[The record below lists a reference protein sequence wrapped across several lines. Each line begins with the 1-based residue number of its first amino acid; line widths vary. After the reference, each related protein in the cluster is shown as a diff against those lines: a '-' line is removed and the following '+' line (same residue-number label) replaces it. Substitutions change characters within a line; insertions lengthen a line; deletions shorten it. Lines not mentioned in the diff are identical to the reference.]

1 MIPQSN
7 TEQVRVLLD
16 LSGGRWTLP
25 VLDSLQPGPMRFSTI
40 RRALSGIAQKQL
52 THTLRQL
59 ERDGFVLRTAY
70 PTIPPRVE
78 YQLTDLGRD
87 LASRLASIG
96 QLAIERGDEIETAR
110 QRFDRT
116 SVANHSPV

>member
-1 MIPQSN
+1 MPQS
-7 TEQVRVLLD
+7 TTAQVRMLFD

-25 VLDSLQPGPMRFSTI
+25 VLDSLQPGPVRFGTI
-40 RRALSGIAQKQL
+40 RRSLPGIAQKQL

-59 ERDGFVLRTAY
+59 ERGGFVLRTAY

-78 YQLTDLGRD
+78 YDLTDLGRE

-96 QLAIERGDEIETAR
+96 RFAIERRSEIESAQR
-110 QRFDRT
+110 RFDST
-116 SVANHSPV
+116 MGSSDQPSP